1 MRKAVALDI
10 DGVILRG
17 SKVIAGAHDAV
28 KKLITAQIP
37 FIFVSNGGGI
47 HEELKA
53 EQLSSK
59 LGLHIRKEQII
70 LCHTPFSNLA
80 RKYGS
85 SPVLLLGQEPCLDVA
100 RAYGFNSVF
109 RPIDFYNIDP
119 HVLPTRKAPIPGGH
133 QTIPPIKLALIF
145 HDPVDWSLDMQVL
158 SDVLV
163 SHKPGEKPVQTV
175 PLYGCNLDLVYN
187 NEYSLP
193 RFTQGAFIDAFQ
205 CLFEKYHGIPLQ
217 ITKYG
222 KPFRIQYEFAELV
235 LRREAERM
243 HGVLDQHTVYYGIGD
258 NPLSD
263 IKGANEAGTHWS
275 SILVRTGL
283 FQSCQD
289 NDEAHPADHVCHS
302 VNEAVDYILK
312 S

>member
-17 SKVIAGAHDAV
+17 GKVIKGAHEAV
-28 KKLITAQIP
+28 KKLITAHVP
-37 FIFVSNGGGI
+37 FIFVSNGGGV
-47 HEELKA
+47 HEEHKA
-53 EQLSSK
+53 DQLSSK

-70 LCHTPFSNLA
+70 LCHTPFSSLA

-85 SPVLLLGQEPCLDVA
+85 NPVLILGQESCLDVA
-100 RAYGFNSVF
+100 RAYGFQSLY
-109 RPIDFYNIDP
+109 RPIDFYNNDP
-119 HVLPTRKAPIPGGH
+119 QVLPTRKTGSQGY
-133 QTIPPIKLALIF
+133 QMIPPIELALIF
-145 HDPVDWSLDMQVL
+145 HDPEDWSLDMQVL

-163 SHKPGEKPVQTV
+163 SHKSGEKPVQTV

-187 NEYSLP
+187 NEHRLP

-205 CLFEKYHGIPLQ
+205 SLFEKYHCIPLQ

-222 KPFRIQYEFAELV
+222 KPYRIQYEFAELM

-243 HGVLDQHTVYYGIGD
+243 HGVMDKNTVYFGIGD
-258 NPLSD
+258 NPMSD

-283 FQSCQD
+283 FQSSKD
-289 NDEAHPADHVCHS
+289 NDDAHPADHVCES
-302 VNEAVDYILK
+302 VNDAIEYILK
-312 S
+312 I